1 MEELTIEKAF
11 NSLKELVLK
20 GVPFQGSLVEID
32 QKKQAVLKMIETV
45 ENALNLDEK
54 ENGE

>member
-1 MEELTIEKAF
+1 MEELTIEQAF

>member
-20 GVPFQGSLVEID
+20 GVPFQGSLIEID

-54 ENGE
+54 ENGK